1 MGQFMTSEYIGFY
14 AHIGNVHTIAPIVGI
29 IRYIHRWLTP

>member
-14 AHIGNVHTIAPIVGI
+14 AHIGNVHTSIVCI
-29 IRYIHRWLTP
+29 DCWDY